1 MAVDETSNIV
11 FVTYK
16 PNTHFDTAILRAAAE
31 KIDAVFLVIQVSAR
45 GRVVEEGK
53 KHFFVAG
60 PDRFLL
66 VEPTG
71 TAPSLPA
78 ASDKVLSVIG
88 NVDDSGEPIKLKILQ
103 SKPAND

>member
-1 MAVDETSNIV
+1 VDEKSNIV

-16 PNTHFDTAILRAAAE
+16 PNAHFDTAVLRAAAE
-31 KIDAVFLVIQVSAR
+31 KIDGVFLVIQVSAR

-66 VEPTG
+66 IEPIG
-71 TAPSLPA
+71 SAPPLPPV
-78 ASDKVLSVIG
+78 SEKILSVIG
-88 NVDDSGEPIKLKILQ
+88 NVDDSGEMVQLKILQ
-103 SKPAND
+103 AKPASE